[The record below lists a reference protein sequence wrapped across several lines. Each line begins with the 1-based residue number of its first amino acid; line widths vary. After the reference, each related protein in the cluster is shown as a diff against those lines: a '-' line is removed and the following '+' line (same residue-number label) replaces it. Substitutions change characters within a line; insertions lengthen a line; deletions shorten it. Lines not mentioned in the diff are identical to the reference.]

1 MNVCKT
7 NRQLSFL
14 LQRDNKMANLKAK
27 ASEAQLI
34 TAKEELP
41 YTKIKSQIMLLRKKN
56 GLNVNPYDFISI

>member
-1 MNVCKT
+1 
-7 NRQLSFL
+7 
-14 LQRDNKMANLKAK
+14 MANSKGK

-56 GLNVNPYDFISI
+56 GFNVNPYDFISI